1 MGSTFVQMIP
11 VSHTALNATVA
22 LYVLMTVD
30 PSMETNKTMDTDLFY
45 KLYKKLSISCTDL
58 SRQVSHVVI

>member
-11 VSHTALNATVA
+11 VSQTALNATVV

-45 KLYKKLSISCTDL
+45 K
-58 SRQVSHVVI
+58 